1 MYSMII
7 TRENCLNNRH
17 TFRLF
22 SLYFICFYILI
33 ITLNLPPENI
43 YCMDLKK
50 ICGEAVEVVRHTGDF
65 IAGERTKFSIDK
77 VEEKGQ
83 HNFVSYVDKEA
94 ESKLVGGLS
103 RILPQAGFIV
113 EEGTVKK
120 KDKIY
125 NWIIDPLDG
134 TTNFIHGS
142 PPYAISV
149 ALMQEKEVILGI
161 VLEIVMSELF
171 YSYKGTGAFLNG
183 KEIHVSKTKSVDESL
198 IATGFPY
205 NNFTRL
211 ESFMHSLE
219 HFFLNSHGVRR
230 LGSAATDLAYVAC
243 GRYDTFYE
251 YNLNPWDVAAGAFIV
266 QQAGGRVSDF
276 KGENDYIFGNE
287 IVASNNEVFDEF
299 RRKVGEFMNE

>member
-1 MYSMII
+1 
-7 TRENCLNNRH
+7 
-17 TFRLF
+17 
-22 SLYFICFYILI
+22 
-33 ITLNLPPENI
+33 
-43 YCMDLKK
+43 MDLRK
-50 ICGEAVEVVRHTGDF
+50 ICGEAVEIVKHIGDF
-65 IAGERTKFSIDK
+65 IATERTKFSMDK

-94 ESKLVGGLS
+94 ESRLVGELKS
-103 RILPQAGFIV
+103 ILPQAGFIA
-113 EEGTVKK
+113 EEGTVKYQE
-120 KDKIY
+120 KIY

-161 VLEIVMSELF
+161 VYEIVMSELF
-171 YSYKGTGAFLNG
+171 YSYKGAGAFLNG
-183 KEIHVSKTKSVDESL
+183 EEIHVSKTKTVAESL

-211 ESFMHSLE
+211 ESFLHSLE
-219 HFFLNSHGVRR
+219 YFFLNTHGVRR

-276 KGENDYIFGNE
+276 RGNNNYIFGNE
-287 IVASNNEVFDEF
+287 IVASNSAVFDEF
-299 RRKVGEFMNE
+299 QRKVGEYMNK